1 MRQSGSVSF
10 EQNSQIPRSIART
23 AGLALRQ
30 NGGTSPAVFADTSL
44 PPGGFPP
51 KTTNPTAPDDFTIP
65 VRSVPKTKPRLASAQ
80 VAAGDCDRTEWDQ
93 TLPFED
99 MDVSGN
105 ISMRS
110 IAVMNQKGGV
120 GKTTSSVNLA
130 AALARQGRRVCLMDL
145 DPQGH
150 ASLHLGIEA
159 GPDMASVYN
168 VFTQETTLDHSR
180 QLIVDNLSLVP
191 ANIDLAAAEMELAGV
206 QGREFF
212 LRNAMKHWKE
222 QNRFDYVIM
231 DCPPSLGVLTIN
243 ALTAATE
250 VFIPLQP
257 HFFALQGLSKLFETT
272 ALVTRRLN
280 RDLRVTGI
288 MLCLYES
295 GTRLAAD
302 VVEDLRQFLKSSDTE
317 TPWARAAIF
326 KTRIRRNIKLA
337 EAPGFGQS
345 VLDYAPGSAGA
356 VDYIDMA
363 EEVLAMETAAARP
376 TTVSA
381 DTLEPARAAA

>member
-1 MRQSGSVSF
+1 
-10 EQNSQIPRSIART
+10 
-23 AGLALRQ
+23 
-30 NGGTSPAVFADTSL
+30 
-44 PPGGFPP
+44 
-51 KTTNPTAPDDFTIP
+51 
-65 VRSVPKTKPRLASAQ
+65 
-80 VAAGDCDRTEWDQ
+80 
-93 TLPFED
+93 
-99 MDVSGN
+99 
-105 ISMRS
+105 MRS

-150 ASLHLGIEA
+150 ASLHLGVEA

-168 VFTQETTLDHSR
+168 VFTQETTLDHAR

-212 LRNAMKHWKE
+212 LRNAMKHWNE
-222 QNRFDYVIM
+222 QKRFDYVIM

-243 ALTAATE
+243 ALTAANE

-302 VVEDLRQFLKSSDTE
+302 VVEDLRQFLRSSDAE
-317 TPWARAAIF
+317 TPWSRAAIF

-356 VDYIDMA
+356 VDYIEMA
-363 EEVLAMETAAARP
+363 QEVLAMESGAVGSSVGSMSTM
-376 TTVSA
+376 
-381 DTLEPARAAA
+381 EPLRAAA